1 MRPKDA
7 WVCHDVLVGEG
18 VWHAKGEGIMAKL
31 SALAVRRQLARL
43 KGWKQLGNAIEKQYT
58 FANFKDAMFFVNTVA
73 GLAEKAGH
81 HPDITVTYNRV
92 TLNLSTQ
99 DAGGLT
105 RKDFDLAR
113 RIEAAV

>member
-1 MRPKDA
+1 
-7 WVCHDVLVGEG
+7 
-18 VWHAKGEGIMAKL
+18 MAKL
-31 SALAVRRQLARL
+31 STLAVKRHLARL
-43 KGWKQLGNAIEKQYT
+43 KGWRQAGNSIQKQFT

-92 TLNLSTQ
+92 MLSLSTH

-105 RKDFDLAR
+105 RKDFDLAG
-113 RIEAAV
+113 RIEAAG